1 MVRREYFRYGLGAR
15 RHAPSRRSI
24 GDKYNFRRHGNN
36 RGMRSNSNLGDTASA
51 IDRLNKLKGYPLIVK
66 VNRGRN
72 KIERLEGEIEAT
84 YPNVFT
90 VRLADGGLS
99 SFSYADVLSKNVLFL
114 RSTPGKN
121 R

>member
-1 MVRREYFRYGLGAR
+1 MREIRYGLDAAKKRVGLLAGR
-15 RHAPSRRSI
+15 DI
-24 GDKYNFRRHGNN
+24 T
-36 RGMRSNSNLGDTASA
+36 L
-51 IDRLNKLKGYPLIVK
+51 V